1 MDILQQQ
8 LIALDCKVDAL
19 HKLVEQLSHRLNIV
33 LVKLPTDRLKLGIDQ
48 PAATPPPLSGTS
60 DAIAHESDH
69 LDPSLLSH
77 KDVLPDTQ
85 GWDHIPDYNT
95 TEQALSPE
103 LQVRRLTAQVTAA
116 YNRIA
121 ALEEQLL
128 AQRGS
133 GTGEQVSRQSHR
145 IKS

>member
-1 MDILQQQ
+1 MDMLQQQ

-19 HKLVEQLSHRLNIV
+19 HKLVEQLSHRLNVV
-33 LVKLPTDRLKLGIDQ
+33 LLSVPTDMLKLSIDQ
-48 PAATPPPLSGTS
+48 PAATPPPLSET
-60 DAIAHESDH
+60 
-69 LDPSLLSH
+69 LDIVSCEVENLDISLLSH

-85 GWDHIPDYNT
+85 GWDHVPGYNT
-95 TEQALSPE
+95 TEQTLSPE

-128 AQRGS
+128 AQRSS
-133 GTGEQVSRQSHR
+133 GQHEVSSQASHHMN
-145 IKS
+145 S

>member
-8 LIALDCKVDAL
+8 LIALDHKVDAL
-19 HKLVEQLSHRLNIV
+19 HKLVEQLSHRLNIALLNV
-33 LVKLPTDRLKLGIDQ
+33 PTDLLKLGIDQ
-48 PAATPPPLSGTS
+48 PAATPPPLGETS
-60 DAIAHESDH
+60 DTMAYDPDS
-69 LDPSLLSH
+69 LDVSLLSH

-85 GWDHIPDYNT
+85 GWEHVPDYNT

-133 GTGEQVSRQSHR
+133 GQGEQLFRKSHQ